1 MKNASVAH
9 WWEHSTLQSSKHV
22 KAVFQL
28 LLKNKS
34 RGRGHINT
42 RCRRRN
48 CEHVGV
54 RADGAEDIIKAIGVH
69 ILLFSRRVLEYEE
82 LNTLPCFTVCI
93 CGSVKAICSLSA
105 LSGSTRINLE
115 MCVWPWTS
123 QQTRQQQLSPLDPA
137 RATSD
142 IYRFALS
149 SLEMWPRCS
158 SRYTSHM
165 DRYNFSPC
173 RRPCVCHQTSAA
185 SQRRCLQTPFLFSI
199 HYSGSLLQLPPSLKT
214 AMQAR
219 RWSNQT
225 LLWNGSALLSL
236 DGWPQGQSTDTVITY
251 LGEGSVFSPKVL
263 EWTAC

>member
-69 ILLFSRRVLEYEE
+69 ILLFFRRVLEYEE
-82 LNTLPCFTVCI
+82 LYTLPCFTVCI

-123 QQTRQQQLSPLDPA
+123 QQTRQQQLSPLDPPVQHQIFTDLPSPLSRCGPDA
-137 RATSD
+137 HPDTPPTWTAT
-142 IYRFALS
+142 
-149 SLEMWPRCS
+149 
-158 SRYTSHM
+158 T
-165 DRYNFSPC
+165 
-173 RRPCVCHQTSAA
+173 
-185 SQRRCLQTPFLFSI
+185 
-199 HYSGSLLQLPPSLKT
+199 SLLAGGPAFATRPLQLVSAGASKHHFSFPFTT
-214 AMQAR
+214 AAPCC
-219 RWSNQT
+219 SF
-225 LLWNGSALLSL
+225 LPA
-236 DGWPQGQSTDTVITY
+236 
-251 LGEGSVFSPKVL
+251 
-263 EWTAC
+263 